1 MRQFLIFKDEAT
13 ARRRNRELM
22 ETKRKPGNPDG
33 DGKPYG
39 TTERHVMRVAE
50 DGEAILAI
58 EDTAPLSAPE
68 RSALLALRP
77 AKFELRDEAL
87 QATAGME

>member
-1 MRQFLIFKDEAT
+1 MNQFLIFNDEAA
-13 ARRRNRELM
+13 ARQRNRELM

-39 TTERHVMRVAE
+39 TTERFALRVAE
-50 DGEAILAI
+50 DG
-58 EDTAPLSAPE
+58 TAVLTIKDDADLTAPE

-77 AKFELRDEAL
+77 AKFDVQDE
-87 QATAGME
+87 TS